1 MPDDPTPPLLDA
13 ALAEAF
19 DALARGVADPGS
31 AFHTPTLATR
41 GLDGAPALRTVILRG
56 FDPAT
61 RTLRIHTDRRSA
73 KAAEI
78 AADPRVALQG
88 YDPAARMQLRLAGG
102 ASLHHH
108 DAIAD
113 DAWATSRETSR
124 MTYATAHSPGTPLP
138 APPGAPTDPQAGRVH
153 FAALLLRFDSLD
165 WLRLDRAGHARARFA
180 WAPGGAMTATWI
192 AP

>member
-1 MPDDPTPPLLDA
+1 MPHNPAPQTLDA

-19 DALARGVADPGS
+19 DALARGASDTAA
-31 AFHTPTLATR
+31 AFHMPTLATR
-41 GLDGAPALRTVILRG
+41 ALDGGPALRTVILRG

-88 YDPAARMQLRLAGG
+88 YDAAARMQLRLAGR

-124 MTYATAHSPGTPLP
+124 MTYATAHRPGTPLP
-138 APPGAPTDPQAGRVH
+138 APPAAPTDPQAGRAH

-180 WAPGGAMTATWI
+180 WAPSGAMTATWI

>member
-1 MPDDPTPPLLDA
+1 MPDDPTSSLLDA
-13 ALAEAF
+13 ALAQAF

-31 AFHTPTLATR
+31 ACHTPTLATR

-78 AADPRVALQG
+78 AADPRVALHG
-88 YDPAARMQLRLAGG
+88 YDPAARMQLRLAGR

-138 APPGAPTDPQAGRVH
+138 APPAAPTDPQAGRAH

-165 WLRLDRAGHARARFA
+165 WLRLDRAGHARASFA
-180 WAPGGAMTATWI
+180 WAPGGAMTTTWI